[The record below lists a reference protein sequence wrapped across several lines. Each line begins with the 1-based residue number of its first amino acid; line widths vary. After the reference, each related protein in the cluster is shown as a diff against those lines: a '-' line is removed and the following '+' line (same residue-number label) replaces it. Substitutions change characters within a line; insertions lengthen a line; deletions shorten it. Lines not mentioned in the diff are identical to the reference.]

1 MSKTITFK
9 NGKTILIT
17 QEVANILH
25 NRITDGCST
34 FQCFYDDIEGKSDR
48 IINIGEIVCVE

>member
-25 NRITDGCST
+25 NKITGGCSA

-48 IINIGEIVCVE
+48 IINIGEIVCIE